1 MILAEVAMA
10 DESIANTDMPAVY
23 EDRKIYDIPVD
34 ELLKDKDQPRKH
46 FDKAAL
52 EALKESIKSYG
63 LMQPIVFRQ
72 GETDGKLMIVA
83 GERRFRAIKS
93 ILSDAKDNPE
103 DPKSQEILDR
113 FEKIKGV
120 FVASKHKEIS
130 LIENVQRENLNPV
143 ELAEGLEMLQ
153 KPGHTGL
160 EFLGTLIG
168 KSVSSVSEILSI
180 NKLPKEIRNEARKRN
195 DISQWVLVAVAKAKG
210 PEAKV
215 KRWEKLKDSGMTQAA
230 YKKKKKEASEKG
242 GGQGFKFGSSMRAV
256 KTASTQLQKLKGPEI
271 DSISTEERQKLRVQ
285 LEALRAELEQVLS
298 GF

>member
-1 MILAEVAMA
+1 MANESSEKTENPAEF
-10 DESIANTDMPAVY
+10 

-34 ELLKDKDQPRKH
+34 ELLEDKEQPRKY
-46 FDKAAL
+46 FDKEAL
-52 EALKESIKSYG
+52 DALKESIKGYG
-63 LMQPIVFRQ
+63 LMQPIVFRH
-72 GETDGKLMIVA
+72 GEKDGKLMIVA

-93 ILSDAKDNPE
+93 ILSDAKNNPD
-103 DPKSQEILDR
+103 DPKSQEILNR

-120 FVASKHKEIS
+120 FVSGNHKEIS

-160 EFLGTLIG
+160 ALLGTLIG

-210 PEAKV
+210 AEAQA
-215 KRWEKLKDSGMTQAA
+215 KRWEKLKDSGLTQAA
-230 YKKKKKEASEKG
+230 YRKKKKKAAVSGE
-242 GGQGFKFGSSMRAV
+242 GQKFNFGSSMRAV
-256 KTASTQLQKLKGPEI
+256 KTASTQLLKLKGAAIE
-271 DSISTEERQKLRVQ
+271 SIPTKERQELREQ
-285 LEALRAELEQVLS
+285 LEALRAELETVLS

>member
-1 MILAEVAMA
+1 MA
-10 DESIANTDMPAVY
+10 DESSEKAEEATEY
-23 EDRKIYDIPVD
+23 EDRKIYDILVD
-34 ELLKDKDQPRKH
+34 ELLEDKEQPRKY
-46 FDKAAL
+46 FDKEAL
-52 EALKESIKSYG
+52 DALKESIKGYG

-93 ILSDAKDNPE
+93 ILSDAKDNPD

-113 FEKIKGV
+113 FEKIQGV

-160 EFLGTLIG
+160 EFLSTLIG

-195 DISQWVLVAVAKAKG
+195 DISQWVLVEVAKSRKPEVQAK
-210 PEAKV
+210 K
-215 KRWEKLKDSGMTQAA
+215 WEKLKDSGLTQAA
-230 YKKKKKEASEKG
+230 YRKKKKKESGKS
-242 GGQGFKFGSSMRAV
+242 GGQKFNFGSSMRAV

-271 DSISTEERQKLRVQ
+271 ESISTKERQELREQ
-285 LEALRAELEQVLS
+285 LEALRAELETVLS

>member
-1 MILAEVAMA
+1 MA
-10 DESIANTDMPAVY
+10 DESSEKTEEPAVY

-34 ELLKDKDQPRKH
+34 ELLEDKEQPRKY
-46 FDKAAL
+46 FKKEAL

-93 ILSDAKDNPE
+93 ILSDAKDNPG
-103 DPKSQEILDR
+103 DPKSQEILGR
-113 FEKIKGV
+113 FEKIQGV

-160 EFLGTLIG
+160 EFLSTLIG

-180 NKLPKEIRNEARKRN
+180 NKLTKEIRNEARKRN
-195 DISQWVLVAVAKAKG
+195 DISQWVLVEVAKSRK
-210 PEAKV
+210 PEVQARK
-215 KRWEKLKDSGMTQAA
+215 WEKLKDSGLTQAA
-230 YKKKKKEASEKG
+230 YRKKKKDAAEKSE
-242 GGQGFKFGSSMRAV
+242 GQKFNFGSSMRAV

-271 DSISTEERQKLRVQ
+271 ESISTKERQELREQ
-285 LEALRAELEQVLS
+285 LEALRAELETVLS

>member
-1 MILAEVAMA
+1 MA

-23 EDRKIYDIPVD
+23 EDRKIYDLSVD
-34 ELLKDKDQPRKH
+34 KLLEDKDQPRKY
-46 FDKAAL
+46 FDKKAL
-52 EALKESIKSYG
+52 DALKESIKSYG

-83 GERRFRAIKS
+83 GERRVKAIKS
-93 ILSDAKDNPE
+93 ILHTAMDNP
-103 DPKSQEILDR
+103 DDSKSQELLNR
-113 FEKIKGV
+113 FEKIQGV
-120 FVASKHKEIS
+120 FVAGNHQEIA

-143 ELAEGLEMLQ
+143 ELAEGLAKLQ

-160 EFLGTLIG
+160 EFLGKLIG
-168 KSVSSVSEILSI
+168 KSTSSVSEILSI
-180 NKLPKEIRNEARKRN
+180 NKLPNEIRNEARKRN

-230 YKKKKKEASEKG
+230 YRKKNKKGSGKDKG
-242 GGQGFKFGSSMRAV
+242 KDQSFNFDSSMRAV
-256 KTASTQLQKLKGPEI
+256 KTASTQLQKLKGPVIE
-271 DSISTEERQKLRVQ
+271 SIPTKERQELRAQ
-285 LEALRAELEQVLS
+285 LEALRAELEAVLS